1 MCLCIS
7 GKPLSEH
14 HMLPARKKKK
24 KRFALISKRGRE
36 AEGVGA
42 TATREPEQTS
52 ALLCHRT
59 SRKIIS
65 DFKVRT
71 ETRSP
76 LPCSYCGL

>member
-1 MCLCIS
+1 MANMCLCIS

-14 HMLPARKKKK
+14 RVLLARKKK

-65 DFKVRT
+65 DFKVRI
-71 ETRSP
+71 ET
-76 LPCSYCGL
+76 